1 MINNLFFPDTV
12 PQLKM
17 PGDMGVAKSGSNADI
32 ASSDEDAIKK
42 VAAEF
47 EAIFVNYMLKAMRNT
62 VNKESIFDRKTE
74 EFYTSFLD
82 QELSKVV
89 ASRGIGLA
97 EMLVKEFKVSKPSV
111 DNYI

>member
-1 MINNLFFPDTV
+1 MIDSLFFFDTI
-12 PQLKM
+12 PQLKI
-17 PGDMGVAKSGSNADI
+17 PRNMGVAGSGSNTGI
-32 ASSDEDAIKK
+32 SPSDEDAIKK
-42 VAAEF
+42 VSAEF

-62 VNKESIFDRKTE
+62 VKKESLFDRKTE

-97 EMLVKEFKVSKPSV
+97 DMLVKEFKVSKPSV
-111 DNYI
+111 DNYV